1 MSVDDQGMGH
11 AAEKAL
17 NPRFPGPKRPRGR
30 PAYILDLVRIRE
42 RLIEVAGV
50 PGGVTLVAKEFD
62 VSPAWLY
69 KHFRAVIL

>member
-17 NPRFPGPKRPRGR
+17 NPRFPGAKRPRGR

-42 RLIEVAGV
+42 RLVEVVGV
-50 PGGVTLVAKEFD
+50 PGGVTLVAKEFN

-69 KHFRAVIL
+69 KHCREAVL

>member
-17 NPRFPGPKRPRGR
+17 NPRFPGAKRPRGR
-30 PAYILDLVRIRE
+30 PAFVIDLVRIRE
-42 RLIEVAGV
+42 RLAEHEGI
-50 PGGVTLVAKEFD
+50 PGGVTKVAKEFD

-69 KHFRAVIL
+69 KHFRAAIL